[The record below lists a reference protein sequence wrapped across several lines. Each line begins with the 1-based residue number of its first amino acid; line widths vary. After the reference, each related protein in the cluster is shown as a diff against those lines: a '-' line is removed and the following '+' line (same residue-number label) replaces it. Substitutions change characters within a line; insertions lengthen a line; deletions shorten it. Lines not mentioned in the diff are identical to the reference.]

1 MTLSIDDSIQKL
13 KTEIISQ
20 DWNLPLKRIEQLEPA
35 FSCLKQRFKTRK
47 NVLAILTMGD
57 NILQYVKK
65 KGRAPSPDFVDFLK
79 EAMAHVVNIYEDNKF
94 DPESEEKIFKRM
106 YSRFNS
112 LKQQLD
118 TSGNPAKV
126 EANPPS
132 VSLPPN
138 KPAASPLSP
147 AAPQAAAPESPRVQ
161 PPAHNPQTAGIPTQP
176 APPFRQG
183 IKTSPASRQHSVRPQ
198 TGWAPAAGITVL
210 RFRIGTMQLGIAQ
223 DNLAMIRPVS
233 VKDRTR
239 YLKANQ
245 VPLKDFTGFLQ
256 RLSSQFKG
264 ELATMKSSRLKR
276 LALPLVTPKGIG
288 LLSMPD
294 EKADHLL
301 VLTVNQRHGIL
312 LCSDISPDIGLL
324 QGFQIGKNGDI
335 AGLAFLDGEKT
346 VPLLNTCS
354 ILEREGFLSL
364 PS

>member
-1 MTLSIDDSIQKL
+1 MILSIDDSIQKL

-65 KGRAPSPDFVDFLK
+65 KGKAPTPDFIDFLK

-112 LKQQLD
+112 LRQQLD
-118 TSGNPAKV
+118 TSGEAAKV
-126 EANPPS
+126 EATPPS
-132 VSLPPN
+132 LNPPPN
-138 KPAASPLSP
+138 KPAAPPP
-147 AAPQAAAPESPRVQ
+147 AASESPRSQPPALNPQAAGTIRQ
-161 PPAHNPQTAGIPTQP
+161 KTGTPPV
-176 APPFRQG
+176 
-183 IKTSPASRQHSVRPQ
+183 SRQQPVRPSS
-198 TGWAPAAGITVL
+198 GWAPASGIAVL
-210 RFRIGTMQLGIAQ
+210 RFKIGTMQLGIAR
-223 DNLAMIRPVS
+223 DTIALIRPVS
-233 VKDRTR
+233 VKDRIR

-245 VPLKDFTGFLQ
+245 VPLKDFSGFLQ

-264 ELATMKSSRLKR
+264 ELATMKNNRLKR
-276 LALPLVTPKGIG
+276 LVLPLVTPKGIG

-294 EKADHLL
+294 ENADHLL
-301 VLTVNQRHGIL
+301 VLTMNQRHGVV
-312 LCSDISPDIGLL
+312 LCSDISPDIDLL
-324 QGFQIGKNGDI
+324 QGFQAGKNGDI
-335 AGLAFLDGEKT
+335 AGLAFLDREKT

-364 PS
+364 PA